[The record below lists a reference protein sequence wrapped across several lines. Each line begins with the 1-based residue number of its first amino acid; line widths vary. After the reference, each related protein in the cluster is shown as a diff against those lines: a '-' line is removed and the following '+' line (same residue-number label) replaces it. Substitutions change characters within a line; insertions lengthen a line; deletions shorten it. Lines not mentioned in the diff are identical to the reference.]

1 MLLKAA
7 LRSPLKESPWLD
19 LFEYDAKFLQ
29 RLSAPKRVDAQ
40 FALLLT
46 DTEKLS
52 RKSHTMVKICLT
64 FCNFVYKS
72 SCGIDCVR
80 KVFAKLFEEK
90 IGVFYKQTYETWALL
105 ELKSG
110 DESKA
115 MEVLQSCLKYNV
127 LSSQEQVEESFK
139 NLRHRAASE
148 APMVSEPTITFSTD
162 TSSRESG
169 SAMDEDEPTVN
180 FQPRASQKANAAYK
194 LPQPLTKAKKSK
206 LNSSKK
212 VVPPKPKAGLGRL
225 GGAVRVKSS
234 SESVAKAFQKEMATN
249 LTRVTEEVD
258 FTQDE
263 TKERD
268 KTSNIDLRKKLGDMS
283 YIKNWKPPD
292 MHGSSARV
300 NTDEPTI
307 MFNQPD
313 PGHNRKRESINS
325 KSSADGTPTMAFNRA
340 QATVSRRK
348 SEDRVL
354 EVASSQEPKL
364 ERFLNPKSMFT
375 VNGRSYLRLAL
386 IGRGGS
392 SKVFKVLALSE
403 EEPKICALKRIKLQ
417 RIDKS
422 SLSSF
427 ENEIALLESL
437 RGKANIVELFDSEIN
452 LENKVIYV
460 VMEHGEIDLNKLLSK
475 ERKLDEKDSA
485 SNSLE
490 IAKAGALSFNFIRLT
505 WMNMLQAVHTVHEER
520 IVHGDLKPANFLFVQ
535 GKLKLIDFGIA
546 KEIANDTVNIVR
558 DTQVGTINFM
568 SPEAIVGQNGG
579 SGVLKIG
586 RASDVWSL
594 GCILYQMVYGH
605 APFQKLKI
613 FEKLRAIPNDEHEI
627 EFPPTCPTFLEAM
640 KECLHRD
647 PEKRATIPELCKLW
661 DECLISNNAKPSV
674 NVQVQEESSPLS
686 DENVQANRQSQP
698 KRASVLKKR
707 VFSSSDL
714 FKGKSS
720 LKKAEVAKPSAMQSL
735 QEQIKAKRE
744 ALKSL
749 SSSKSSAFMKEKP
762 ATPEF
767 KKNDLGYILRRGLE
781 RKFEHVIDQDE
792 TRGDNTGGFTWNF
805 E

>member
-1 MLLKAA
+1 M
-7 LRSPLKESPWLD
+7 
-19 LFEYDAKFLQ
+19 
-29 RLSAPKRVDAQ
+29 DAQ
-40 FALLLT
+40 FALLLK

-52 RKSHTMVKICLT
+52 RKSHTMVKICLA
-64 FCNFVYKS
+64 FAGFIYKS
-72 SCGIDCVR
+72 CHDIACVR
-80 KVFAKLFEEK
+80 QVFAKLFEEK
-90 IGVFYKQTYETWALL
+90 IGVFYKQTYETWCTL

-110 DESKA
+110 EEARAK
-115 MEVLQSCLKYNV
+115 EVLQTCLKYNV
-127 LSSQEQVEESFK
+127 LSSQQEVDAMFTD
-139 NLRHRAASE
+139 LRRRTVPA
-148 APMVSEPTITFSTD
+148 SEPTITFSTNASRD
-162 TSSRESG
+162 TSASG
-169 SAMDEDEPTVN
+169 DGDEDEPTVN
-180 FQPRASQKANAAYK
+180 
-194 LPQPLTKAKKSK
+194 LPQRSSLVSSIKRTQPSSKAKKPK
-206 LNSSKK
+206 LQSSNKAGK
-212 VVPPKPKAGLGRL
+212 VVAPKPKGLGRL

-234 SESVAKAFQKEMATN
+234 SDAAVQGFQKEMQTN

-263 TKERD
+263 TRERD
-268 KTSNIDLRKKLGDMS
+268 RTTQMDLRKKLGDMS
-283 YIKNWKPPD
+283 YIKNWKPSDAP
-292 MHGSSARV
+292 GRAARV
-300 NTDEPTI
+300 NADEPTI
-307 MFNQPD
+307 MFKP
-313 PGHNRKRESINS
+313 PEAGHQRKRESINS
-325 KSSADGTPTMAFNRA
+325 KSSGDGTPTMAFSRPA
-340 QATVSRRK
+340 DAVASRRK
-348 SEDRVL
+348 SEEQVL
-354 EVASSQEPKL
+354 GGVVEHREPPKL

-375 VNGRSYLRLAL
+375 VNGQSYLRLAL

-403 EEPKICALKRIKLQ
+403 EEPRICALKRIKLQ

-427 ENEIALLESL
+427 ENEIALLKSL

-475 ERKLDEKDSA
+475 ERKQEEEETSCA
-485 SNSLE
+485 LE
-490 IAKAGALSFNFIRLT
+490 IAKAGPLSFNFIRLT

-613 FEKLRAIPNDEHEI
+613 FEKLRAIPNEEHVI
-627 EFPPTCPTFLEAM
+627 EFPPTCQTFLDAM
-640 KECLHRD
+640 KACLRRN
-647 PEKRATIPELCKLW
+647 PQQRATIPELCKLW
-661 DECLISNNAKPSV
+661 DSCLVATSPRVQSAPQKEVEIEVKP
-674 NVQVQEESSPLS
+674 
-686 DENVQANRQSQP
+686 
-698 KRASVLKKR
+698 KASGAIKKR
-707 VFSSSDL
+707 VFSNTDL

-720 LKKAEVAKPSAMQSL
+720 LKKTSGAPKQSSMKSL

-749 SSSKSSAFMKEKP
+749 STSKSAAFMKEKP

-781 RKFEHVIDQDE
+781 KKFENVIQDE
-792 TRGDNTGGFTWNF
+792 TKQDNTGGFTWNY